1 MQQIVFL
8 DRGNVPV
15 TLRKPGFAHRWRD
28 YPDTQPEE
36 LVERLSGAS
45 IAITDRV
52 ALPGWALERLPKLRL
67 IAVAAT
73 GVDGVDLETCRGRGI
88 AVCNVRDWAL
98 SVPEHVFALILAL
111 RRNLMGYH
119 AAVRDGAWQRSQSY
133 LLQLDPLP
141 QSLAGTTL
149 GIIGQGALGLA
160 VGKLAEGFG
169 MRVIFAERKG
179 ALVVRSGRVP
189 FSEVLAQSDVLAI
202 LCPLTE
208 ESRGMVGAA
217 ELAALRKTALLINC
231 GRGGI
236 VDEAALASALKRG
249 KLAGAGLDVLEQ
261 EPPRQKNPLLA
272 LQLPNLIVTPHVAWL
287 SDQSLRHL
295 GDQLIDNLE
304 AFHAGT
310 PRNIVT

>member
-1 MQQIVFL
+1 
-8 DRGNVPV
+8 
-15 TLRKPGFAHRWRD
+15 
-28 YPDTQPEE
+28 
-36 LVERLSGAS
+36 
-45 IAITDRV
+45 
-52 ALPGWALERLPKLRL
+52 
-67 IAVAAT
+67 
-73 GVDGVDLETCRGRGI
+73 
-88 AVCNVRDWAL
+88 
-98 SVPEHVFALILAL
+98 
-111 RRNLMGYH
+111 
-119 AAVRDGAWQRSQSY
+119 
-133 LLQLDPLP
+133 
-141 QSLAGTTL
+141 
-149 GIIGQGALGLA
+149 
-160 VGKLAEGFG
+160 
-169 MRVIFAERKG
+169 
-179 ALVVRSGRVP
+179 
-189 FSEVLAQSDVLAI
+189 
-202 LCPLTE
+202 
-208 ESRGMVGAA
+208 MVGAA